1 MGVNYR
7 KVHTLHGAGHGR
19 DVVIQGGQ
27 LYDRAGDNLP
37 GDLNK
42 ITERGIPV
50 TNEVAVHLS
59 TREAEAEI
67 TERKKKLDEYLRKV
81 RAEAEEKLK
90 NGEPLTDE
98 DGVANLKGLDGL
110 DDLVADLEA
119 KQQSRVRK
127 KK

>member
-19 DVVIQGGQ
+19 DVVIQDGQ
-27 LYDRAGDNLP
+27 LYDRSGDNLP
-37 GDLNK
+37 GDLSQ

-59 TREAEAEI
+59 TRDAEREI

-81 RAEAEEKLK
+81 REEAEQKLAD
-90 NGEPLTDE
+90 GEPLFEDE
-98 DGVANLKGLDGL
+98 AGSSLAGLDGL

-119 KQQSRVRK
+119 KQKSRVRK